1 MKKTTIETTEVE
13 LRGLLAF
20 AHEAPSS
27 RHMHGVIVSEGR
39 LAAVSP
45 FALAVR
51 GDPTLPWVERT
62 IIPYRAIAAACVE
75 HDAGGSSGCDWES
88 EYDLSDHVTID
99 IDGESFAITRISK
112 SATITITG
120 AVHDVKCPDLGI
132 VVHGLREDALPE
144 TLIGPRVFGKLESLG
159 GNSWRMEV
167 AGEGQPVRFTSS
179 DARWTVFSMP
189 MRSGA

>member
-1 MKKTTIETTEVE
+1 MKTTIETTEAE

-20 AHEAPSS
+20 AHNEPAS

-75 HDAGGSSGCDWES
+75 HAPNGECDWET
-88 EYDLSDHVTID
+88 YDLSDKVTIEV
-99 IDGESFAITRISK
+99 DGASFAITRHSK
-112 SATITITG
+112 AATIKITG
-120 AVHDVKCPDLGI
+120 AVHDEKCPDLGM
-132 VVHGLREDALPE
+132 VVNGPRDDAAPRL
-144 TLIGPRVFGKLESLG
+144 LIGPRVFGQLETLG
-159 GNSWRMEV
+159 VRQWNMDV
-167 AGEGQPVRFTSS
+167 AGEGQPVRFSS
-179 DARWTVFSMP
+179 PDARWTVFVMP
-189 MRSGA
+189 MRST

>member
-1 MKKTTIETTEVE
+1 MKTTIETTEVE
-13 LRGLLAF
+13 LRGLMAF
-20 AHEAPSS
+20 AHNEPAS

-75 HDAGGSSGCDWES
+75 HDAGSSGCDWDN
-88 EYDLSDHVTID
+88 EYDLSDDVTID
-99 IDGESFAITRISK
+99 IDGESFALTRIST
-112 SATITITG
+112 SAIITITG
-120 AVHDVKCPDLGI
+120 AVHEVMCPDLGM
-132 VVHGLREDALPE
+132 VVHGLREDALPQ
-144 TLIGPRVFGKLESLG
+144 TLISPRVFGKLEALG

-179 DARWTVFSMP
+179 DARWTVFAMP
-189 MRSGA
+189 MRST